1 MSYRVLVI
9 PEDPTYNGHIL
20 RPLVEAL
27 MTKAGKPN
35 SRVTVLPDPHIRGV
49 DQAISSAPQIVRDSP
64 MYDLF
69 LLMVDRDARLGDG
82 EDRLQRLRDA
92 ERQAMEYGRL
102 LLGCAAI
109 EEVEVWLMAGHPD
122 KIERLGFNWG
132 DIRQHDHPK
141 EQYFDPFLAKYGSHG
156 GHPEP
161 GQGRKRLMREG
172 LVNLPGLLSR
182 CDELVDLL
190 RRIEEAVADE

>member
-20 RPLVEAL
+20 QPLVKAL
-27 MTKAGKPN
+27 LDRAGKSN
-35 SRVTVLPDPHIRGV
+35 SRVTVLTDPHTWGV
-49 DQAISSAPQIVRDSP
+49 DQAISSAPQIVHDWP
-64 MYDLF
+64 MHDLF

-82 EDRLQRLRDA
+82 EDRPQRLRDA
-92 ERQAMEYGRL
+92 ERRAMEDGRL
-102 LLGCAAI
+102 LLACAAI

-122 KIERLGFNWG
+122 KVEELGFNWG

-141 EQYFDPFLAKYGSHG
+141 EQYFDPFLAAYGNRL
-156 GHPEP
+156 EA

-172 LVNLPGLLSR
+172 LNNLAGLLSR
-182 CDELVDLL
+182 CDELADLL
-190 RRIEEAVADE
+190 RRIEEVVANH